1 VIKEEVMLRCA
12 AGELLQRVSATHRQC
27 EADLRK
33 LLVHMKMK
41 SIADLIDINSPL
53 RSDNLPPAVVLV
65 DIEKVAALSQSEIN
79 PERRSRLRQTHQERQ
94 LDWQTIIKGWGDAFA
109 QLLALPTS
117 PKGQLETTPRLR
129 RKSMQNLLFS
139 VQLQQLSTSLDG
151 DDQPLRAS
159 LSPGA
164 TGLSGD
170 HDQDDDFA
178 ITRQS
183 VMEYMEHH
191 GSFFK
196 AHQKKMYASQ
206 EGDRIRKLIKI
217 EIEDQLSQADCAES
231 HEKVLVPV
239 LHALNGFVCGR
250 LSGQERAAV
259 SAYATG
265 ALGDQVRIMRS
276 LLNIFLAFVK
286 DRDSADSPGIRTQ
299 VSTDISDASELVDYF
314 QSLSYGDSDSRLI
327 LTSLQVLE
335 FLHWA
340 ANIGDIIG
348 LQVPPPDPP
357 FPSDLPSSRQSAS

>member
-1 VIKEEVMLRCA
+1 MLRCA

-357 FPSDLPSSRQSAS
+357 SSPLTRPPSSRQSAS